1 MSGGAGF
8 GSWCGE
14 LDMNRI
20 MFEETQQLGFIEPLM
35 LHGSQKHSNLNSLVG
50 VL

>member
-1 MSGGAGF
+1 MSGGAGL
-8 GSWCGE
+8 GCLCGE

-20 MFEETQQLGFIEPLM
+20 IFEESQQFGFIEPLM
-35 LHGSQKHSNLNSLVG
+35 LRGSQKHSNLNSLVG